1 MQATRIEM
9 RIHFEESDLKSD
21 SAEGAEADPEADR
34 SNGRGREY
42 LCITR

>member
-21 SAEGAEADPEADR
+21 SAEGAEADPEVQ
-34 SNGRGREY
+34 SHVWGKF
-42 LCITR
+42 